1 MKKYIFCPAIVGAF
15 LSLVSCMTNEELD
28 RISVKQ
34 FGMLDDGRA
43 VQVYTLKNSAGNSID
58 ILDLGGIITTINMPD
73 RDGNLAD
80 IALGFDNPEQYLT
93 DSPYMGALVGRYAN
107 RIARGKFRLDG
118 NEYTLAINNIGNA
131 LHGGIVGFD
140 KKIWQSEPSTTDDA
154 AMLTLSLVSP
164 DGDEGYPG
172 ALSATVTYTFDDQNR
187 LTISYHATTD
197 KATVVNLT
205 NHSYFNLNGHN
216 AGSILD
222 HVMMINADRFT
233 PVDETLIPTGEI
245 APVIGTAFDFE
256 SPKPIGRD
264 IGAGEQQIQYGL
276 GYDHNWVLEKS
287 SPNDFE
293 LAATVYSPKSGRM
306 IKLYTDQPG
315 LQFYTGNFLD
325 GTVAG
330 KENTNYQKRGA
341 FCLETQHFPDS
352 PNHSN
357 FPTTVLRP
365 GETYETTT
373 VFEFGVIDQD

>member
-15 LSLVSCMTNEELD
+15 LSLVSCMTNEKLD

-34 FGMLDDGRA
+34 FGVLDDGRS
-43 VQVYTLKNSAGNSID
+43 VQVYTLKNSTGSSID
-58 ILDLGGIITTINMPD
+58 ILDLGGIITAINVPD
-73 RDGNLAD
+73 REGHLAD
-80 IALGFDNPEQYLT
+80 IALGFDNAKQYLT

-107 RIARGKFRLDG
+107 RIARGKFSLDG
-118 NEYTLAINNIGNA
+118 NDYTLAINNIGNA

-140 KKIWQSEPSTTDDA
+140 KKIWQSTARTTDDA
-154 AMLTLSLVSP
+154 AMLTLTLLSS

-172 ALSATVTYTFDDQNR
+172 ALTATVTYTFDDQNR
-187 LTISYHATTD
+187 LTIAYHATTD
-197 KATVVNLT
+197 KATVINLT

-222 HVMMINADRFT
+222 HVMMIKAGTYT
-233 PVDETLIPTGEI
+233 PVDETLIPTGEM
-245 APVIGTAFDFE
+245 APVNGTVFDFE

-264 IGAGEQQIQYGL
+264 IGAGEQQIQFGL

-287 SPNDFE
+287 APNDFE

-306 IKLYTDQPG
+306 INLYTDQPG

-330 KENTNYQKRGA
+330 KENANYQKRGA

-352 PNHSN
+352 PNHPN

-373 VFEFGVIDQD
+373 VFEFGVIDRD

>member
-1 MKKYIFCPAIVGAF
+1 
-15 LSLVSCMTNEELD
+15 
-28 RISVKQ
+28 
-34 FGMLDDGRA
+34 
-43 VQVYTLKNSAGNSID
+43 
-58 ILDLGGIITTINMPD
+58 
-73 RDGNLAD
+73 
-80 IALGFDNPEQYLT
+80 
-93 DSPYMGALVGRYAN
+93 
-107 RIARGKFRLDG
+107 
-118 NEYTLAINNIGNA
+118 

-140 KKIWQSEPSTTDDA
+140 KKIWQSAASTADDA
-154 AMLTLSLVSP
+154 AILTLSLVSP

-222 HVMMINADRFT
+222 HVMMINAATYT
-233 PVDETLIPTGEI
+233 PVDETLIPTREI
-245 APVIGTAFDFE
+245 SPVKGTAFDFE
-256 SPKPIGRD
+256 NAKPIGRD

-293 LAATVYSPKSGRM
+293 LAAAVYSPKSGRM
-306 IKLYTDQPG
+306 ISLYTDQPG

-325 GTVAG
+325 GTVTG
-330 KENTNYQKRGA
+330 KDNTRYQKRGA

-352 PNHSN
+352 PNHPN
-357 FPTTVLRP
+357 FPTTILRP

-373 VFEFGVIDQD
+373 VFEFGILEQD